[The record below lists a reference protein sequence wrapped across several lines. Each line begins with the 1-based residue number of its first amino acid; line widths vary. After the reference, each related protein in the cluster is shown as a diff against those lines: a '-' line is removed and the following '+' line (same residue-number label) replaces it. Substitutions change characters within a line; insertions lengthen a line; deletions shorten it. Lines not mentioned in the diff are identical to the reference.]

1 MKEVYKIDIGS
12 SEKETFQFNISHMGY
27 FMRNKSSRDY
37 SDLKIEDYVKCL
49 QPNSKWLTT
58 YVNKVY
64 RLPHLQLS
72 RDKLSMLQ
80 EKCKFKNTRKID
92 DADLVIVGKNTIE
105 KLTKTIWTGTTQMN
119 SNTRSK
125 IISTIDCSKI
135 DGQHKLWVKEQL
147 DSIKDDAYFTI
158 SSSYYYY
165 HDKNHYTKFHED
177 FINCLNVKSNY
188 LDYIPLNMYDSYN
201 SIMNSNYSF
210 VSDEYMNKLC
220 TEDSV
225 VLTKETFKNIHK
237 LITSPDKENVTV
249 GMTMMANCNEEASKT
264 YLALLFAF
272 DSENMKV
279 SNIWNT
285 VNFKS
290 LKKLYEKY
298 INLSL
303 GQWGNAYDYLIK
315 NMCKD
320 KCLTMFA
327 SRVIAN
333 TMFKRVL
340 SGYSGAGTRE
350 SVFTLN
356 ASDLKLKPEFEDQ
369 IVSDVDTNL
378 VNVIDNAGSH
388 NDLPF

>member
-1 MKEVYKIDIGS
+1 MKKIYRIDLNCVN
-12 SEKETFQFNISHMGY
+12 ERDFNFNATHMGY
-27 FMRNKSSRDY
+27 YIRNKDSRNY
-37 SDLKIEDYVKCL
+37 SELNIEDYVKCL
-49 QPNSKWLTT
+49 KPDSKWLTAN
-58 YVNKVY
+58 VNKIY

-92 DADLVIVGKNTIE
+92 DADLVVVGKGTIE
-105 KLTKTIWTGTTQMN
+105 KMTKTCWTGTNQLTN
-119 SNTRSK
+119 NTRSK
-125 IISTIDCSKI
+125 IISVIDSSKMSDKI
-135 DGQHKLWVKEQL
+135 KTLVKEQL
-147 DSIKDDAYFTI
+147 DPIEDDCYFNI
-158 SSSYYYY
+158 STSYYYY
-165 HDKNHYTKFHED
+165 DTKNDYTKFHED
-177 FINCLNVKSNY
+177 FIDCLNTKSNY
-188 LDYIPLNMYDSYN
+188 LDYIPLEMYNSYN
-201 SIMNSNYSF
+201 SIMSSNYSF
-210 VSDEYMNKLC
+210 VSDEHMNKLC

-249 GMTMMANCNEEASKT
+249 GMTMMANCNEEESKT

-298 INLSL
+298 INLQL

-320 KCLTMFA
+320 KCLTIFA

-333 TMFKRVL
+333 TMFTRVL

-350 SVFTLN
+350 SVFTLS
-356 ASDLKLKPEFEDQ
+356 ASDLKLKPEFADQ
-369 IVSDVDTNL
+369 IVSEVDTNL

>member
-1 MKEVYKIDIGS
+1 MKKIYRIDLNCSDKGDF
-12 SEKETFQFNISHMGY
+12 TFNVCHMGY
-27 FMRNKSSRDY
+27 FVRSKDSRNY

-49 QPNSKWLTT
+49 QPDSKWLTAN
-58 YVNKVY
+58 VNKIY

-105 KLTKTIWTGTTQMN
+105 KLTKTNWAGTSKMDTN
-119 SNTRSK
+119 IRSRLVSA
-125 IISTIDCSKI
+125 ITSSKI
-135 DGQHKLWVKEQL
+135 DEEHKTLVIKQL
-147 DSIKDDAYFTI
+147 DSIESDAYFTM
-158 SSSYYYY
+158 SSCHYYY
-165 HDKNHYTKFHED
+165 HDKNDYTKFHED
-177 FINCLNVKSNY
+177 FLNCLNVKSNY
-188 LDYIPLNMYDSYN
+188 LDYIPLDMYDSYN
-201 SIMNSNYSF
+201 SIMNSNYDF
-210 VSDEYMNKLC
+210 VSDEHMNKLC

-249 GMTMMANCNEEASKT
+249 GMTMMANCNEEESKT

-290 LKKLYEKY
+290 LKKLYEQY
-298 INLSL
+298 INLQL
-303 GQWGNAYDYLIK
+303 GQWGNAYDHLIK
-315 NMCKD
+315 WMCKD
-320 KCLTMFA
+320 KCLTIFA

-350 SVFTLN
+350 SVFTLS
-356 ASDLKLKPEFEDQ
+356 ASDLKLKPEFADQ